1 MFRSGFHLL
10 LLICCV
16 IAITS
21 YRIDHHLHEDRNQR
35 AVTEWRFRRNF
46 FQLLPYL
53 DANNANYELIE
64 KDAMDDDNEYG
75 TVPYH
80 FESSWWLMANRDN
93 DNDDDDSNY
102 MNEEDDDNNH
112 DSSPPA
118 KRIKL
123 THSSSDHPNL
133 SKKKTSSTKK
143 TANSEQSPSSL
154 TADSVKVY
162 LGEHPEFL
170 DSYIQQN
177 IQINTIEQWI
187 SKKPQKTSSSTSI
200 PTVSSHKNCISTSVI
215 KDEDIKRKTSSQ
227 SSNQISTTTAK
238 TMNTLAELSDK
249 RRLLHEL
256 TDEVNQNVSKA
267 QILYELSKS
276 IASTVSADGFNLYL
290 VDETGT
296 SMRLFSAENDDEQA
310 ACYIPVQ
317 IKPGHCL
324 AGYIAWSK
332 ETVRINNMT
341 TLDMEKYPDGLYIK
355 DDKVTAV
362 MAHPIINAS
371 GTLLGVVEFYRVSS
385 TMPFTDDDED
395 EILKCVNEL
404 FTQTY
409 YELYHSMTRERRLN
423 DFLLAVTKS
432 IFQELVS
439 MDAVMLK
446 IMSYAKKLVN
456 ADRASLFMVD
466 SRTKELYA
474 RIFDIGREEHDVLNS
489 LLVNDKNGQMQKNLS
504 SDERACIRFPMDKGI
519 AGYVAATGKT
529 LNITD
534 AYSDER
540 FNRDIDQK
548 TGYKTKTILCMPIMI
563 QGNVIGVVQMVN
575 KKNGPFTK
583 SDEESF
589 ETFAVYCGL
598 ALHHASL
605 YDRIRRSEQK
615 CKVALEVLSYHASCP
630 DEEYER
636 YKTYELP
643 SNIPNINQFEFS
655 PWSVANDMKPIYVLY
670 MFRDLT
676 NMMDPLNA
684 NRFDMECVIRFTL
697 TVRKNYRNVPYHN
710 WSHAFSVAHAI
721 YTVIKQT
728 KHKFTPNQCI
738 ALFVACLCHDLD
750 HRGKTNDYMVKS
762 ASTLASIYSTS
773 TMERHHFN
781 QTVTIL
787 QTESHNIFKHLSP
800 KEYRQMLD
808 DIRHCILATDLALFF
823 ENRPKFE
830 HIIDNSQF
838 DWNNKE
844 HTQLMMGLSMTAA
857 DLCSSFKQWEVQRSN
872 VSIIMEEFFQQGD
885 EEKRRGIQP
894 QSLMDRSLAHELPK
908 NQVNFI
914 KSICI
919 PCYSLIVRILPETMP
934 MLNGARSNLQRWQEL
949 ADEQQSSRM
958 STTYPQTHQPA
969 SS

>member
-1 MFRSGFHLL
+1 MLHVTSSPMAMFRSGFHLL

-123 THSSSDHPNL
+123 T
-133 SKKKTSSTKK
+133 
-143 TANSEQSPSSL
+143 NSEQSPSSL

-395 EILKCVNEL
+395 
-404 FTQTY
+404 
-409 YELYHSMTRERRLN
+409 LYHSMTRERRLN

-489 LLVNDKNGQMQKNLS
+489 LLVNDKNGQIQKNLS

-548 TGYKTKTILCMPIMI
+548 TGYKTKTLLCMPIMI

-787 QTESHNIFKHLSP
+787 QTESHNIFKHFSP

-857 DLCSSFKQWEVQRSN
+857 DLCSSFKQWE
-872 VSIIMEEFFQQGD
+872 GD

>member
-1 MFRSGFHLL
+1 MLHVTSSPMAMFRSGFHLL

-123 THSSSDHPNL
+123 T
-133 SKKKTSSTKK
+133 
-143 TANSEQSPSSL
+143 NSEQSPSSL

-395 EILKCVNEL
+395 
-404 FTQTY
+404 
-409 YELYHSMTRERRLN
+409 LYHSMTRERRLN

-548 TGYKTKTILCMPIMI
+548 TGYKTKTLLCMPIMI

-787 QTESHNIFKHLSP
+787 QTESHNIFKHFSP

-857 DLCSSFKQWEVQRSN
+857 DLCSSFKQWE
-872 VSIIMEEFFQQGD
+872 GD

>member
-1 MFRSGFHLL
+1 M
-10 LLICCV
+10 
-16 IAITS
+16 A
-21 YRIDHHLHEDRNQR
+21 DR
-35 AVTEWRFRRNF
+35 
-46 FQLLPYL
+46 
-53 DANNANYELIE
+53 
-64 KDAMDDDNEYG
+64 DDD
-75 TVPYH
+75 
-80 FESSWWLMANRDN
+80 
-93 DNDDDDSNY
+93 DDDDSNY
-102 MNEEDDDNNH
+102 MNEEDDDNH

-123 THSSSDHPNL
+123 
-133 SKKKTSSTKK
+133 
-143 TANSEQSPSSL
+143 ANSEQTSSTL

-177 IQINTIEQWI
+177 VQTNTIEQWI
-187 SKKPQKTSSSTSI
+187 SKKPQKTSSLISPSSSTSI
-200 PTVSSHKNCISTSVI
+200 PITSSDKNCISTSII
-215 KDEDIKRKTSSQ
+215 KNDDVKRKTSSQ
-227 SSNQISTTTAK
+227 SSKQISTTTSK
-238 TMNTLAELSDK
+238 SMNTLVELSDK

-276 IASTVSADGFNLYL
+276 IGSTVSADGFNLYL

-296 SMRLFSAENDDEQA
+296 SLRLFSADNDDEQA
-310 ACYIPVQ
+310 ACFIPIQ
-317 IKPGHCL
+317 IGPGHCL
-324 AGYIAWSK
+324 AGYVAWSK
-332 ETVRINNMT
+332 ETVRINNMG
-341 TLDMEKYPDGLYIK
+341 TLDMEKYPDGLYVK

-362 MAHPIINAS
+362 MAHPIINTS
-371 GTLLGVVEFYRVSS
+371 GTLLGTVEFYRINS
-385 TMPFTDDDED
+385 TIPFTDDDED
-395 EILKCVNEL
+395 
-404 FTQTY
+404 
-409 YELYHSMTRERRLN
+409 LYHSMTRERRLN

-456 ADRASLFMVD
+456 ADRASLFMAD
-466 SRTKELYA
+466 SRTSELYA
-474 RIFDIGREEHDVLNS
+474 RIFDIGREEHDILEVS
-489 LLVNDKNGQMQKNLS
+489 LVNDQNGRPHKHSS
-504 SDERACIRFPMDKGI
+504 SDEHACIRFPMDKGI
-519 AGYVAATGKT
+519 AGYVATTGKT
-529 LNITD
+529 LNIID

-548 TGYKTKTILCMPIMI
+548 TGYKTKTLLCMPIMI

-575 KKNGPFTK
+575 KKNGHFTK

-615 CKVALEVLSYHASCP
+615 CKVALEVLSYHASCT

-636 YKTYELP
+636 YKTHELP
-643 SNIPNINQFEFS
+643 SNIPSLRQFEFS

-670 MFRDLT
+670 MFRDLAT
-676 NMMDPLNA
+676 MNSLNV
-684 NRFDMECVIRFTL
+684 NRFDMECVVRFIL

-721 YTVIKQT
+721 YTVIKET
-728 KHKFTPNQCI
+728 KHQFTPNQCI

-787 QTESHNIFKHLSP
+787 QTDSHNIFKHFSS

-808 DIRHCILATDLALFF
+808 EIRHCILATDLVLFF
-823 ENRPKFE
+823 ENRPKLE
-830 HIIDNSQF
+830 RVVDNSRF

-844 HTQLMMGLSMTAA
+844 HMVSKKF
-857 DLCSSFKQWEVQRSN
+857 CYNFEIHRSRVQ
-872 VSIIMEEFFQQGD
+872 QKGD

-914 KSICI
+914 NSICV
-919 PCYSLIVRILPETMP
+919 PCYSLIVRILPETIP

-949 ADEQQSSRM
+949 ADEQQSSRTS
-958 STTYPQTHQPA
+958 STSTSTNTSKEITDSTHTHQLA

>member
-1 MFRSGFHLL
+1 MLHVTSSPMAMFRSGFHLL

-123 THSSSDHPNL
+123 T
-133 SKKKTSSTKK
+133 
-143 TANSEQSPSSL
+143 NSEQSPSSL

-317 IKPGHCL
+317 IGPGHCL

-385 TMPFTDDDED
+385 TIPFTDDDED
-395 EILKCVNEL
+395 EILKC
-404 FTQTY
+404 
-409 YELYHSMTRERRLN
+409 
-423 DFLLAVTKS
+423 
-432 IFQELVS
+432 IF
-439 MDAVMLK
+439 
-446 IMSYAKKLVN
+446 
-456 ADRASLFMVD
+456 
-466 SRTKELYA
+466 
-474 RIFDIGREEHDVLNS
+474 
-489 LLVNDKNGQMQKNLS
+489 
-504 SDERACIRFPMDKGI
+504 
-519 AGYVAATGKT
+519 
-529 LNITD
+529 
-534 AYSDER
+534 
-540 FNRDIDQK
+540 
-548 TGYKTKTILCMPIMI
+548 
-563 QGNVIGVVQMVN
+563 
-575 KKNGPFTK
+575 
-583 SDEESF
+583 
-589 ETFAVYCGL
+589 
-598 ALHHASL
+598 
-605 YDRIRRSEQK
+605 
-615 CKVALEVLSYHASCP
+615 
-630 DEEYER
+630 
-636 YKTYELP
+636 
-643 SNIPNINQFEFS
+643 
-655 PWSVANDMKPIYVLY
+655 
-670 MFRDLT
+670 
-676 NMMDPLNA
+676 
-684 NRFDMECVIRFTL
+684 
-697 TVRKNYRNVPYHN
+697 
-710 WSHAFSVAHAI
+710 
-721 YTVIKQT
+721 
-728 KHKFTPNQCI
+728 
-738 ALFVACLCHDLD
+738 
-750 HRGKTNDYMVKS
+750 
-762 ASTLASIYSTS
+762 
-773 TMERHHFN
+773 
-781 QTVTIL
+781 
-787 QTESHNIFKHLSP
+787 
-800 KEYRQMLD
+800 
-808 DIRHCILATDLALFF
+808 
-823 ENRPKFE
+823 
-830 HIIDNSQF
+830 
-838 DWNNKE
+838 
-844 HTQLMMGLSMTAA
+844 
-857 DLCSSFKQWEVQRSN
+857 
-872 VSIIMEEFFQQGD
+872 SIIL
-885 EEKRRGIQP
+885 IAIICLHVT
-894 QSLMDRSLAHELPK
+894 SLSDF
-908 NQVNFI
+908 N
-914 KSICI
+914 C
-919 PCYSLIVRILPETMP
+919 
-934 MLNGARSNLQRWQEL
+934 
-949 ADEQQSSRM
+949 
-958 STTYPQTHQPA
+958 
-969 SS
+969 

>member
-1 MFRSGFHLL
+1 M
-10 LLICCV
+10 
-16 IAITS
+16 A
-21 YRIDHHLHEDRNQR
+21 DR
-35 AVTEWRFRRNF
+35 
-46 FQLLPYL
+46 
-53 DANNANYELIE
+53 
-64 KDAMDDDNEYG
+64 DDD
-75 TVPYH
+75 
-80 FESSWWLMANRDN
+80 
-93 DNDDDDSNY
+93 DDDDSNY
-102 MNEEDDDNNH
+102 MNEEDDDNH

-123 THSSSDHPNL
+123 
-133 SKKKTSSTKK
+133 
-143 TANSEQSPSSL
+143 ANSEQTSSTL

-177 IQINTIEQWI
+177 VQTNTIEQWI
-187 SKKPQKTSSSTSI
+187 SKKPQKTSSLISPSSSTSI
-200 PTVSSHKNCISTSVI
+200 PITSSDKNCISTSII
-215 KDEDIKRKTSSQ
+215 KNDDVKRKTSSQ
-227 SSNQISTTTAK
+227 SSKQISTTTSK
-238 TMNTLAELSDK
+238 SMNTLVELSDK

-276 IASTVSADGFNLYL
+276 IGSTVSADGFNLYL

-296 SMRLFSAENDDEQA
+296 SLRLFSADNDDEQA
-310 ACYIPVQ
+310 ACFIPIQ
-317 IKPGHCL
+317 IGPGHCL
-324 AGYIAWSK
+324 AGYVAWSK
-332 ETVRINNMT
+332 ETVRINNMG
-341 TLDMEKYPDGLYIK
+341 TLDMEKYPDGLYVK

-362 MAHPIINAS
+362 MAHPIINTS
-371 GTLLGVVEFYRVSS
+371 GTLLGTVEFYRINS
-385 TMPFTDDDED
+385 TIPFTDDDED
-395 EILKCVNEL
+395 
-404 FTQTY
+404 
-409 YELYHSMTRERRLN
+409 LYHSMTRERRLN

-456 ADRASLFMVD
+456 ADRASLFMAD
-466 SRTKELYA
+466 SRTSELYA
-474 RIFDIGREEHDVLNS
+474 RIFDIGREEHDILEVS
-489 LLVNDKNGQMQKNLS
+489 LVNDQNGRPHKHSS
-504 SDERACIRFPMDKGI
+504 SDEHACIRFPMDKGI
-519 AGYVAATGKT
+519 AGYVATTGKT
-529 LNITD
+529 LNIID

-548 TGYKTKTILCMPIMI
+548 TGYKTKTLLCMPIMI

-575 KKNGPFTK
+575 KKNGHFTK

-615 CKVALEVLSYHASCP
+615 CKVALEVLSYHASCT

-636 YKTYELP
+636 YKTHELP
-643 SNIPNINQFEFS
+643 SNIPSLRQFEFS

-670 MFRDLT
+670 MFRDLAT
-676 NMMDPLNA
+676 MNSLNV
-684 NRFDMECVIRFTL
+684 NRFDMECVVRFIL

-721 YTVIKQT
+721 YTVIKET
-728 KHKFTPNQCI
+728 KHQFTPNQCI

-787 QTESHNIFKHLSP
+787 QTDSHNIFKHFSS

-808 DIRHCILATDLALFF
+808 EIRHCILATDLVLFF
-823 ENRPKFE
+823 ENRPKLE
-830 HIIDNSQF
+830 RVVDNSRF

-844 HTQLMMGLSMTAA
+844 HM
-857 DLCSSFKQWEVQRSN
+857 
-872 VSIIMEEFFQQGD
+872 
-885 EEKRRGIQP
+885 
-894 QSLMDRSLAHELPK
+894 
-908 NQVNFI
+908 
-914 KSICI
+914 
-919 PCYSLIVRILPETMP
+919 
-934 MLNGARSNLQRWQEL
+934 
-949 ADEQQSSRM
+949 
-958 STTYPQTHQPA
+958 
-969 SS
+969 

>member
-1 MFRSGFHLL
+1 M
-10 LLICCV
+10 
-16 IAITS
+16 A
-21 YRIDHHLHEDRNQR
+21 DR
-35 AVTEWRFRRNF
+35 
-46 FQLLPYL
+46 
-53 DANNANYELIE
+53 
-64 KDAMDDDNEYG
+64 DDY
-75 TVPYH
+75 
-80 FESSWWLMANRDN
+80 
-93 DNDDDDSNY
+93 DDDDYHDHSSY
-102 MNEEDDDNNH
+102 KNEQDDDHH
-112 DSSPPA
+112 DSSPPF
-118 KRIKL
+118 KRFKF
-123 THSSSDHPNL
+123 
-133 SKKKTSSTKK
+133 
-143 TANSEQSPSSL
+143 ANSESSPSSL
-154 TADSVKVY
+154 TASSVGAY

-170 DSYIQQN
+170 DSYVQQN
-177 IQINTIEQWI
+177 VHTNTIEQWL
-187 SKKPQKTSSSTSI
+187 SKRPEKKSSISSSTSTSTPI
-200 PTVSSHKNCISTSVI
+200 DSSNKNNTSTSII
-215 KDEDIKRKTSSQ
+215 KTDDVKRKKSSQ
-227 SSNQISTTTAK
+227 TIKQLSSTTVK
-238 TMNTLAELSDK
+238 SMNTLVELNDK

-276 IASTVSADGFNLYL
+276 ISSTVSADGFNLYL

-296 SMRLFSAENDDEQA
+296 SIRLFTADNDDEQA
-310 ACYIPVQ
+310 ACFIP
-317 IKPGHCL
+317 INIGPGHCL
-324 AGYIAWSK
+324 AGYVAWSK
-332 ETVRINNMT
+332 ETVRISDT
-341 TLDMEKYPDGLYIK
+341 TLFDITKYPDGLYVK

-362 MAHPIINAS
+362 MAHPIINTS
-371 GTLLGVVEFYRVSS
+371 GTLLGAVEFFRIGS
-385 TMPFTDDDED
+385 TLPFTVED
-395 EILKCVNEL
+395 EEETLKCVNEL

-439 MDAVMLK
+439 MEAVMLK

-456 ADRASLFMVD
+456 ADRASLFIVD

-474 RIFDIGREEHDVLNS
+474 RIFDIGREEHDILDS
-489 LLVNDKNGQMQKNLS
+489 SLVNDKNELTKKQSS
-504 SDERACIRFPMDKGI
+504 SDEHACIRFPMDKGI
-519 AGYVAATGKT
+519 AGYVATTGKT
-529 LNITD
+529 LNIVD

-548 TGYKTKTILCMPIMI
+548 TGYKTKTLLCMPIMI
-563 QGNVIGVVQMVN
+563 QGHVIGVVQMVN
-575 KKNGPFTK
+575 KRNGHFTK

-615 CKVALEVLSYHASCP
+615 CKVALEVLSYHASCT

-636 YKTYELP
+636 YKISTLP
-643 SNIPNINQFEFS
+643 SYIPNLKQFEFS

-676 NMMDPLNA
+676 ASDSSNLNK
-684 NRFDMECVIRFTL
+684 FDMECLIRFTL

-721 YTVIKQT
+721 YTVIKET
-728 KHKFTPNQCI
+728 KHNFTANQCI

-762 ASTLASIYSTS
+762 SSTLASIYSTS

-787 QTESHNIFKHLSP
+787 QTESLNIFKHFSP

-808 DIRHCILATDLALFF
+808 EIRHCILATDLVLFF
-823 ENRPKFE
+823 ENRPKLE
-830 HIIDNSQF
+830 RIVESCQF
-838 DWNNKE
+838 DWNNKD
-844 HTQLMMGLSMTAA
+844 HMQLMMGLSMTAA

-885 EEKRRGIQP
+885 DEKRRGIHP

-914 KSICI
+914 SCICL
-919 PCYSLIVRILPETMP
+919 PCYSLIVRVLPETMP
-934 MLNGARSNLQRWQEL
+934 MLTGARSNLQRWQEL
-949 ADEQQSSRM
+949 ADEHQSSET
-958 STTYPQTHQPA
+958 STNISTSKEIITPTNIHQPA